1 MKKLILTA
9 VFAVISI
16 TSFAQKA
23 KQSPL
28 TAQAYEIAKRVER
41 QGNSNTIESIQ
52 QGINEIEQVMVQATD
67 KKDIEN
73 ITYYRGMTYYNYVRL
88 PFIGDKLGKVKFIE
102 MCKKQS
108 QIWSMPK
115 ITDMKTMIRFMWHS
129 KIKRISPSFTKQLNR
144 SI

>member
-1 MKKLILTA
+1 M
-9 VFAVISI
+9 
-16 TSFAQKA
+16 
-23 KQSPL
+23 
-28 TAQAYEIAKRVER
+28 ER

-102 MCKKQS
+102 MCKKTIS
-108 QIWSMPK
+108 DLSMPK

-129 KIKRISPSFTKQLNR
+129 KNQENISKFYKTIKPLDLSGFFYVFL
-144 SI
+144 

>member
-102 MCKKQS
+102 MCKK
-108 QIWSMPK
+108 
-115 ITDMKTMIRFMWHS
+115 T
-129 KIKRISPSFTKQLNR
+129 ISDLEYAENNGYEDDDSVYVALKKSREYLQVLQNN
-144 SI
+144 